1 MNDELAGDI
10 RRFLYRID
18 DAAPSAPSVADVA
31 LRLHRAP
38 RRSPARGPALALA
51 AVASVAA
58 FAAIRLSRHD
68 PISTAPVSTEP
79 TTSIAEPV
87 AGCNAAGTSVVM
99 PNVLARTLAE
109 AKAELAALCRGFLV
123 EAVEVSID
131 GARPGIV
138 MQQSVAP
145 GSVLRPG
152 DTAALSVNAETAKP
166 PADGQN
172 DTMPLRVVGVVTLAD
187 GNQYGIGLNA
197 LAFCLTDGV
206 GTNPGCDSRAA
217 TLSPVFVNAA
227 GSGDDNKQLIYGVV
241 DPGLTVKLASNGAPV
256 DVVQTTEP
264 IDGELVFMALLP
276 QGTTLSVDVI
286 DASGTVVK
294 HIDDAP
300 H

>member
-1 MNDELAGDI
+1 MNDEITGDI
-10 RRFLYRID
+10 RRFLYRIE

-31 LRLHRAP
+31 RRLQRAP
-38 RRSPARGPALALA
+38 RRSPARGPALALV

-79 TTSIAEPV
+79 TTSIAEPPT
-87 AGCNAAGTSVVM
+87 GCNATGTSVVM

-145 GSVLRPG
+145 GLAMRPG
-152 DTAALSVNAETAKP
+152 DNVTLSVNAETAKP
-166 PADGQN
+166 PADGEN
-172 DTMPLRVVGVVTLAD
+172 ETTARRIVGVVALAD

-197 LAFCLTDGV
+197 LAFCLTAGD
-206 GTNPGCDSRAA
+206 GTNLGCDSRAA

-227 GSGDDNKQLIYGVV
+227 GSGDGRAHIYGVV
-241 DPGLTVKLASNGAPV
+241 DPGLTVKLTSNGVPV

-264 IDGELVFMALLP
+264 IDGELVFMALVP
-276 QGTTLSVDVI
+276 SGTTLSVDVI

-294 HIDDAP
+294 HIDHAP

>member
-1 MNDELAGDI
+1 MNDELTGDI

-31 LRLHRAP
+31 LRLQRAP
-38 RRSPARGPALALA
+38 RRSPARGPALALV

-68 PISTAPVSTEP
+68 PISTTPVSTEP

-87 AGCNAAGTSVVM
+87 ASCNAAGTSVMM
-99 PNVLARTLAE
+99 PNLLARTLDE
-109 AKAELAALCRGFLV
+109 AKAELSALCRGFLV

-145 GSVLRPG
+145 GSAMRPAG
-152 DTAALSVNAETAKP
+152 SVTLSVNAETAKP
-166 PADGQN
+166 PADGAS
-172 DTMPLRVVGVVTLAD
+172 DTMPLRVVGVVALAD
-187 GNQYGIGLNA
+187 GNRYGIGLNA
-197 LAFCLTDGV
+197 LAFCLTAGD
-206 GTNPGCDSRAA
+206 GTNLGCDSRAA

-227 GSGDDNKQLIYGVV
+227 GGDDGRAHIYGVV
-241 DPGLTVKLASNGAPV
+241 DPGLTVKLASNGVPV

-264 IDGELVFMALLP
+264 IDGELVFMAVVP
-276 QGTTLSVDVI
+276 NGTTLSVDVI